1 MPSSHD
7 GLVRLVARE
16 SSDDRVVEAFRLTD
30 RAGFVPER
38 LRKEAYADRPIPL
51 PERQTTSQPSL
62 IARMVE
68 AARVGPDDKVLEV
81 GTGFGFQTAL
91 LARLAG
97 EVVSIERSEVLARGA
112 TENLARAGI
121 VNASVIVG
129 DGWEGCAERGPYDAI
144 VVSAAAGEVPAPFAE
159 QMNEGGRL
167 VIPIARGG
175 SDDVLLFVKRHGE
188 LQEVALLT
196 PARFVPLVPGSPLS

>member
-16 SSDDRVVEAFRLTD
+16 TSDDRVVEAFRLTD

-51 PERQTTSQPSL
+51 PERQTTSQPTL

-68 AARVGPDDKVLEV
+68 AAAVTEEDRVLEI
-81 GTGFGFQTAL
+81 GTGFGFQTAV
-91 LARLAG
+91 LARLAR
-97 EVVSIERSEVLARGA
+97 EVVSVERFEALARGA
-112 TENLARAGI
+112 IENLERAGI
-121 VNASVIVG
+121 ANASVIVG
-129 DGWEGCAERGPYDAI
+129 DGWEGCRERGPYDAI
-144 VVSAAAGEVPAPFAE
+144 VVSAAASEVPRSFAE

-167 VIPIARGG
+167 VIPVARAG
-175 SDDVLLFVKRHGE
+175 SDDVLLFVKRAKGLE
-188 LQEVALLT
+188 EVALLT
-196 PARFVPLVPGSPLS
+196 PARFVPLVPGAPS